1 MNSEDI
7 SIEHDDYTDITLR
20 SVEGYGILPIVSAD
34 DKEVWRSFGYF
45 DSYDNAL
52 ASAHKFL
59 CSSVYGTTWFTFIKE
74 RKS

>member
-7 SIEHDDYTDITLR
+7 SIEQDDYTDITLR

-34 DKEVWRSFGYF
+34 DKEVWRGQFF